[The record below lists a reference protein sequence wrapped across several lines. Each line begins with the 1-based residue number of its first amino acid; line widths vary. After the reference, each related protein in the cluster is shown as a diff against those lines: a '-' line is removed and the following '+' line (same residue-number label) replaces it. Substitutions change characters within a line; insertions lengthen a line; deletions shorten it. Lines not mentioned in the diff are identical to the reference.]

1 MSLLTC
7 PSCFHKLSVPLGQ
20 LGRVLPCPLCQTML
34 VAVESFD
41 RPKSKNPEE
50 PQLVLIQAPVVLDV
64 KIAEAIDST
73 PKEPERLAPLLA
85 CPSCNSELRVDE
97 SKLDRPFRCP
107 LCLRLLIAKE
117 ISDPSRRSGDL
128 KRIVLQKAPSG
139 TQTSLPGPAR
149 DRPASEEGRSST
161 RTQQGHARGP
171 EIWPTAPMALRWKA
185 DLVVRMILYAILY
198 LGLIVL
204 LVGVYRQDWFVSATT
219 FFLVG
224 FAFFALVGRKLSA
237 KHRERNL
244 RAQLRLLTGRGRDS
258 AHWVSKI
265 ALIGFVVLLLGEA
278 LAGVFAAVQSLEAPD
293 DFYLVAGIVALAF
306 VIATGTAVSSLVRLI
321 GMRIGRLRRYSRGDR
336 AGNGS
341 KLGSLS

>member
-1 MSLLTC
+1 
-7 PSCFHKLSVPLGQ
+7 
-20 LGRVLPCPLCQTML
+20 ML

-41 RPKSKNPEE
+41 QPKSKNPEE
-50 PQLVLIQAPVVLDV
+50 PQLVLILAPVVLDV
-64 KIAEAIDST
+64 MIAETIDST
-73 PKEPERLAPLLA
+73 SKEPERLAPLLA

-117 ISDPSRRSGDL
+117 TSDPSGCPGDL
-128 KRIVLQKAPSG
+128 KRIVLQKAPAG
-139 TQTSLPGPAR
+139 AQTALAGAAR
-149 DRPASEEGRSST
+149 GSPVSEEGQSSSSA
-161 RTQQGHARGP
+161 RQGHARGP
-171 EIWPTAPMALRWKA
+171 EIWPSTPITLRWKA
-185 DLVVRMILYAILY
+185 ELVVRMILYAILY
-198 LGLIVL
+198 LGLFVL

-244 RAQLRLLTGRGRDS
+244 RAQLRFLTGRGRDS

-265 ALIGFVVLLLGEA
+265 ALVGFVGLLLGEA
-278 LAGVFAAVQSLEAPD
+278 VAGVFAAVQSLEAPD

-306 VIATGTAVSSLVRLI
+306 VIAAGSSFSGLVRLI
-321 GMRIGRLRRYSRGDR
+321 GIGIGRLRR
-336 AGNGS
+336 
-341 KLGSLS
+341 

>member
-7 PSCFHKLSVPLGQ
+7 PTCFHKLSVPLGQ
-20 LGRVLPCPLCQTML
+20 LGRVLPCPLCKTML

-41 RPKSKNPEE
+41 QPKSKNPEE

-64 KIAEAIDST
+64 MIAETIDST
-73 PKEPERLAPLLA
+73 SKEPERLAPLLA

-97 SKLDRPFRCP
+97 SKVNRPFRCP

-117 ISDPSRRSGDL
+117 TSDPSGRPGEL
-128 KRIVLQKAPSG
+128 KRIMLQKAP
-139 TQTSLPGPAR
+139 PGAPTPLAGAAR
-149 DRPASEEGRSST
+149 GSSASEEGQSSFSA
-161 RTQQGHARGP
+161 QQGHARGP

-244 RAQLRLLTGRGRDS
+244 GAQLRFLTGRGRDG

-265 ALIGFVVLLLGEA
+265 ALVGFVVLLLGEA
-278 LAGVFAAVQSLEAPD
+278 VAGVFAAVQLLEAPD
-293 DFYLVAGIVALAF
+293 DFYLVSGIVAIALA
-306 VIATGTAVSSLVRLI
+306 IAAGTSVSALVRLI
-321 GMRIGRLRRYSRGDR
+321 GIGIGRLRRYSRGDR